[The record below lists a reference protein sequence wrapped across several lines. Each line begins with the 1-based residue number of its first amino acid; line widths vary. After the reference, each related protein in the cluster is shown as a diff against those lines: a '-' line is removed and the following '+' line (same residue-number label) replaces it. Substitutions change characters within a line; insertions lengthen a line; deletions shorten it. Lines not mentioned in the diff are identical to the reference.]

1 MRQLLTYY
9 HVHPRFL
16 DILFAFGSKPRN
28 AEAGLG
34 CMTVAGV
41 LGGIYEMQYVLSY
54 VEEVRRHGSIKWTM
68 RQIGVYHRYSSA
80 EDKSLW
86 ILLFNRPNSVV
97 QKRLETMIE
106 NCSGFRHIHLTI
118 LSAYFENWRWYLN
131 DLGNDLETIVDIAL
145 TLDFTKPEHYTHGSA
160 LLSKL
165 QHLQDKVLQVSARLK
180 ATKTT
185 LSTLK
190 EVNDSSFAPA
200 SDKQDVESF
209 GGEIKI
215 YETQVTGHLV
225 SLELLQKRSQETLK
239 MLGVALSLRIQATA
253 LGINNNMLSLTQD
266 AVDDSATVRV
276 VTVVTLVYLPAS
288 FVASLLGTNL
298 FVFQTIQGSGFQVSA
313 QFWIFIVI
321 TIPLTILTVGGWCL
335 YTNNRRNLKRKR
347 SRLEAKDLV

>member
-1 MRQLLTYY
+1 MLKRFAGMVQSSGQWDKLEYIIAIHPPRTKASGSFSSIGQILWFKNAWRPWSKIVQAFVTYTWQSYRLTL
-9 HVHPRFL
+9 R
-16 DILFAFGSKPRN
+16 
-28 AEAGLG
+28 
-34 CMTVAGV
+34 
-41 LGGIYEMQYVLSY
+41 
-54 VEEVRRHGSIKWTM
+54 
-68 RQIGVYHRYSSA
+68 IGVGTWMILVTIWRPLWVKSSKSSA
-80 EDKSLW
+80 FIIDPS
-86 ILLFNRPNSVV
+86 
-97 QKRLETMIE
+97 Q
-106 NCSGFRHIHLTI
+106 
-118 LSAYFENWRWYLN
+118 
-131 DLGNDLETIVDIAL
+131 VDIAL

-239 MLGVALSLRIQATA
+239 MVSRLHNWGFTNFSIIGLQLGVALSLRIQATA

-288 FVASLLGTNL
+288 FVA
-298 FVFQTIQGSGFQVSA
+298 VRSA
-313 QFWIFIVI
+313 LKF
-321 TIPLTILTVGGWCL
+321 
-335 YTNNRRNLKRKR
+335 NSAAERRI
-347 SRLEAKDLV
+347 

>member
-1 MRQLLTYY
+1 LW
-9 HVHPRFL
+9 VKS
-16 DILFAFGSKPRN
+16 SK
-28 AEAGLG
+28 
-34 CMTVAGV
+34 
-41 LGGIYEMQYVLSY
+41 
-54 VEEVRRHGSIKWTM
+54 
-68 RQIGVYHRYSSA
+68 SSA
-80 EDKSLW
+80 FIIDPS
-86 ILLFNRPNSVV
+86 
-97 QKRLETMIE
+97 Q
-106 NCSGFRHIHLTI
+106 
-118 LSAYFENWRWYLN
+118 
-131 DLGNDLETIVDIAL
+131 VDVAL

-160 LLSKL
+160 LLSRL
-165 QHLQDKVLQVSARLK
+165 QHLQDNVLQVSARLK

-239 MLGVALSLRIQATA
+239 MVSRLHNWGFTNFSIIELQLGVALSLRIQATA

-288 FVASLLGTNL
+288 FVAVRNALKFN
-298 FVFQTIQGSGFQVSA
+298 SA
-313 QFWIFIVI
+313 AE
-321 TIPLTILTVGGWCL
+321 
-335 YTNNRRNLKRKR
+335 RRI
-347 SRLEAKDLV
+347 